1 MADGTGKVVLAAMAG
16 NLAIAAVKFVAFF
29 FTRSTAMLTEAIHS
43 CVDTIDQVLLLIGQ
57 GRGCVQ
63 TRGAWRDALCNEFEG
78 RRRCSVR
85 QKDPGQKRGG

>member
-1 MADGTGKVVLAAMAG
+1 MVTVLPRR
-16 NLAIAAVKFVAFF
+16 NLGFQLSDA
-29 FTRSTAMLTEAIHS
+29 E
-43 CVDTIDQVLLLIGQ
+43 LLLIGQ

-63 TRGAWRDALCNEFEG
+63 TRGAWRDALRHEFEG

>member
-57 GRGCVQ
+57 GRS
-63 TRGAWRDALCNEFEG
+63 AKAPDARHPFGYGMET
-78 RRRCSVR
+78 
-85 QKDPGQKRGG
+85 